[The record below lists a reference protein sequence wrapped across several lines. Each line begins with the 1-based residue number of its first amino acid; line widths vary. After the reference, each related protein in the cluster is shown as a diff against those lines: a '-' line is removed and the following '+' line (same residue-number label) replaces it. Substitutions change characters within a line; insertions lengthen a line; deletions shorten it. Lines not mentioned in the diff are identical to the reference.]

1 MIPEAPISTAVD
13 AAKAPSGRWRLLLS
27 AGLLSLL
34 LISIT
39 LGSWLWP
46 QDPSVQWL
54 SSVNQGPS
62 GSRLVQWVDHRQ
74 SPAWHAD
81 DLQLSDSVLVVE
93 ANTERVALQWRPV
106 SAAVFYRISRRPLA
120 NTTTGSTVAPGWMS
134 LSTVS
139 RPRFIDRLQLS
150 NDTLEYRVQA
160 LSADSNVLSEQTL
173 ELRPEPAISLFEAR
187 LNGLI
192 GLEETPA
199 PGQRLQLP
207 AHPLGTDALGRDLLA
222 RLLQGGQSSLLVGI
236 TAPLL
241 CMIFGAFWGGVAAL
255 SGGRVDDWMMRTAD
269 FVIALPFLL
278 FMILFRIAMGVGPGE
293 SGLLPMIIAM
303 VLLSWPGPARLV
315 RGQVLSL
322 KTQPFVE
329 AARLSGAGNFWLLR
343 VHLLP
348 NVLPLILV
356 ALSFAIP
363 QAIFTEAFLSF
374 IGMGVVAPTASWGS
388 LCNEGVKTMLTEPA
402 QLLWPALMI
411 SLTVLAFNLLGDS
424 LRDRM
429 GLSDR
434 E

>member
-1 MIPEAPISTAVD
+1 MIPEATLPPATDSESKSAL
-13 AAKAPSGRWRLLLS
+13 GWRLGLS
-27 AGLLSLL
+27 AALLFMLL
-34 LISIT
+34 FSVT
-39 LGSWLWP
+39 LGPLIWS

-54 SSVNQGPS
+54 SAVNQGPTV
-62 GSRLVQWVDHRQ
+62 GRQVAWVDHSRE
-74 SPAWHAD
+74 PKW
-81 DLQLSDSVLVVE
+81 LLSQVQAGGDIRVIE
-93 ANTERVALQWRPV
+93 ASTERVALQW
-106 SAAVFYRISRRPLA
+106 SDLGAARLYRLSRRLA
-120 NTTTGSTVAPGWMS
+120 VTSDRDMGWVELATVERA
-134 LSTVS
+134 
-139 RPRFIDRLQLS
+139 RFVDRLQLTTES
-150 NDTLEYRVQA
+150 LEYRVQV
-160 LSADSNVLSEQTL
+160 LNSDKQVLSVLHTNV
-173 ELRPEPAISLFEAR
+173 EPQRAISLFEAR

-192 GLEETPA
+192 SADQTPA
-199 PGQRLQLP
+199 LGARLFLP

-222 RLLQGGQSSLLVGI
+222 RLLQGGQSSLMVGI
-236 TAPLL
+236 SAPLL
-241 CMIFGAFWGGVAAL
+241 CMMFGALWGGIAAL
-255 SGGRVDDWMMRTAD
+255 SGGRVDDWMMRIAD
-269 FVIALPFLL
+269 FVIAPPFLL

-293 SGLLPMIIAM
+293 SGLLAMVLAM
-303 VLLSWPGPARLV
+303 VLLGWPGPARLV

-329 AARLSGAGNFWLLR
+329 ASTLSGAGTIWLLR

-348 NVLPLILV
+348 NVLPLLLV

-411 SLTVLAFNLLGDS
+411 SMTVLAFNLLGDS

-429 GLSDR
+429 GLAER

>member
-13 AAKAPSGRWRLLLS
+13 AAKAPAGRWRLLLS
-27 AGLLSLL
+27 AGLLTLL
-34 LISIT
+34 LLSIT

-62 GSRLVQWVDHRQ
+62 GSRLAHWVDHSQ
-74 SPAWHAD
+74 APVWHAMGS
-81 DLQLSDSVLVVE
+81 LPEDSIAVVE

-106 SAAVFYRISRRPLA
+106 AGAVFYRISRRPLA
-120 NTTTGSTVAPGWMS
+120 DSALDVAVASGWMS
-134 LSTVS
+134 LSTVPE
-139 RPRFIDRLQLS
+139 PRFVDRLQLS
-150 NDTLEYRVQA
+150 NEALEYRVQA
-160 LSADSNVLSEQTL
+160 LTADSDLLSEHRVD
-173 ELRPEPAISLFEAR
+173 LRPQLAISLFEAR
-187 LNGLI
+187 LNGLV
-192 GLEETPA
+192 GLEETLA
-199 PGQRLQLP
+199 PGQRLPLP

-255 SGGRVDDWMMRTAD
+255 SGGRIDDWMMRTAD

-303 VLLSWPGPARLV
+303 VLLGWPGPARLV

-329 AARLSGAGNFWLLR
+329 AARLSGARNFWLLR